1 MMDIE
6 LRVSHANLV
15 FSEGVNDGVISVERC
30 SRETVFCNRIRYIN
44 WSGVSDHYTKVPD
57 VVYVGDASISMHEA
71 IASKPR
77 KATPADVASV

>member
-15 FSEGVNDGVISVERC
+15 FSEGVNDGVITVERC
-30 SRETVFCNRIRYIN
+30 SREIVFCNRIRCIN
-44 WSGVSDHYTKVPD
+44 WSGVSDYYEKVPD
-57 VVYVGDASISMHEA
+57 VVYDDDASISMHEA

-77 KATPADVASV
+77 KAAPVDAASV